1 MIDRQRATRL
11 LESVDLDALVLC
23 EPEACR
29 YATGV
34 TPGPADLFRRAGST
48 FVVIPRLGDQPVGAV
63 VTDFD
68 ARRYTSAV
76 LNLRTHPAWIE
87 TVRLGRLPSAEVL
100 GEQIEHAVQAI
111 DRPADFTRPATF
123 DLALAVDALKS
134 LLAEYG
140 LRQGRLGFDLNFVP
154 AFDRDRIANLLP
166 EFTIVNGS
174 PILDEYERIRKRF
187 HEVFPRD
194 RDKKAVDDYLRA
206 IKNEDEIRRLQ
217 VGIELSESGFERLMA
232 EGRVGMNQRELAE
245 LWRAG
250 VHKAAE
256 KLDNSVSTAEFMTLG
271 ASPRSPDTPAE
282 RGDPLKADMISDVD
296 GYQADMSR
304 NFVFGEPSEDQA
316 KLHEIAEQAFE
327 AGLERLRPGNKL
339 ADVHRAASEGLAA
352 AGLRSYRR
360 GHFGHGVGLSVF
372 SEQWPFISADSDV
385 EIEAGMVLAYEIPL
399 YVEGLAS
406 FNLEDQFL
414 ISADGPVSMNKL
426 PRKLGTIG

>member
-174 PILDEYERIRKRF
+174 PIL
-187 HEVFPRD
+187 
-194 RDKKAVDDYLRA
+194 DYLRA

>member
-174 PILDEYERIRKRF
+174 PIL
-187 HEVFPRD
+187 
-194 RDKKAVDDYLRA
+194 DYLRA

-426 PRKLGTIG
+426 PRRLGTIG